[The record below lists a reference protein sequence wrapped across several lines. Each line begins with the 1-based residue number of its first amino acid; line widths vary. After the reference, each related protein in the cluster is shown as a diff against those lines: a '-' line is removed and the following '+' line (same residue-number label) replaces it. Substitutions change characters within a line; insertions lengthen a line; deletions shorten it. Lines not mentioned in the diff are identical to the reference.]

1 MKKIYM
7 LKYFIS
13 FLALTFCLSNFS
25 QEKTK
30 DSLYKSTYGL
40 KLGIDLSKQIRM
52 LTEPDY
58 KGLVLIGDYRFSEK
72 IYIAFEIGSEKKLV
86 ENEILNFN
94 TKGSFF
100 KTGINYNIF
109 KKSFFYKK
117 YSKFMKKNL
126 NNLKAI
132 PQKTWIYINDKGK
145 KISSSNIKNRLYKN
159 I

>member
-13 FLALTFCLSNFS
+13 FLTLTLCLSNFS

-40 KLGIDLSKQIRM
+40 KFGIDLSKQIRM

-72 IYIAFEIGSEKKLV
+72 IYIAFEIGSEEKLV
-86 ENEILNFN
+86 ENEVLNFN
-94 TKGSFF
+94 TKDPF
-100 KTGINYNIF
+100 
-109 KKSFFYKK
+109 
-117 YSKFMKKNL
+117 
-126 NNLKAI
+126 LK
-132 PQKTWIYINDKGK
+132 PE
-145 KISSSNIKNRLYKN
+145 
-159 I
+159 

>member
-109 KKSFFYKK
+109 K
-117 YSKFMKKNL
+117 NIQDL
-126 NNLKAI
+126 ENE
-132 PQKTWIYINDKGK
+132 IYVGLRFGSSQFDHQIN
-145 KISSSNIKNRLYKN
+145 
-159 I
+159 